1 MGTQSNNMNWK
12 TERVDEICKNS
23 IWREHL
29 GKESSNSV
37 LNENFRLN
45 PRTMISITD
54 KPGQVNPNLPPP
66 RKKALKDIDE
76 TQQALNQALS
86 DACLSPRGKYKEPQT
101 ANMEYGWM
109 PDPLCPRVS
118 SSASGKSLA
127 KSPTT
132 RRPTSNRLASR
143 HSLTRAA
150 RCEVVSETMRKQEE

>member
-1 MGTQSNNMNWK
+1 MILFWVDNQSNNMNWK

-109 PDPLCPRVS
+109 PDPLVPKSQQFSFGQKSCEITNYTAAYVESLGISPFS
-118 SSASGKSLA
+118 NKGGK
-127 KSPTT
+127 
-132 RRPTSNRLASR
+132 
-143 HSLTRAA
+143 
-150 RCEVVSETMRKQEE
+150 V